1 MTTVREGG
9 STPGGRARAPLAQHR
24 RVGIAMVVL
33 AGVFWSLQGPT
44 VRMIEAASGPQIIF
58 WRSIGQ
64 LVVMLGVVAIVNR
77 GRVMSAFRLAGYR
90 AVAGALC
97 HAAAGTCFVLAVLHT
112 TVANVVFIMA
122 SAPLVA
128 AAGAWLLLRERV
140 ETRTLG
146 AMLAAVVGVA
156 VMMSEGLATGNVAGT
171 LLALVTT
178 FGFAGI
184 AVVARWGGGLDMLP
198 AVCLGA
204 ALTIATGWMMAG
216 GDVAVT
222 TPDRLYALASGGL
235 LTAAGATLFLY
246 GAKFVPAG
254 VLVFLTLTEVVL
266 APIWVWAA
274 FDEVPSAYTL
284 AGGAIVLGAICIEA
298 VLRVRHVDRS

>member
-1 MTTVREGG
+1 MTTIREGG
-9 STPGGRARAPLAQHR
+9 SALGDRARAPPARHR
-24 RVGIAMVVL
+24 RIGIAMVVL

-44 VRMIEAASGPQIIF
+44 VRMIETASGPQIIF

-64 LVVMLGVVAIVNR
+64 LAVMLGVVAIVNR
-77 GRVMSAFRLAGYR
+77 GRVLSAFRLAGYR

-112 TVANVVFIMA
+112 TVANVVFVMA
-122 SAPLVA
+122 SAPLIA

-146 AMLAAVVGVA
+146 AMAAAVLGIA
-156 VMMSEGLATGNVAGT
+156 VMMSEGLATGNLAGT
-171 LLALVTT
+171 LLALATT

-204 ALTIATGWMMAG
+204 ALTIVTGWTMAG

-222 TPDRLYALASGGL
+222 VPDRLYAFVSGGL

-274 FDEVPSAYTL
+274 FGEVPSPYTL
-284 AGGAIVLGAICIEA
+284 AGGAIVLTAICIEA
-298 VLRVRHVDRS
+298 VLRVRHVERP

>member
-1 MTTVREGG
+1 MLEDSDCARTTA
-9 STPGGRARAPLAQHR
+9 ARHR
-24 RVGIAMVVL
+24 QVGIAMVVL
-33 AGVFWSLQGPT
+33 AGVFWSLQGPA
-44 VRMIEAASGPQIIF
+44 VRMIESATGPQIIF

-64 LVVMLGVVAIVNR
+64 FAVMMGVVAIVSR
-77 GRVMSAFRLAGYR
+77 GRVLSAFRLAGYR
-90 AVAGALC
+90 AVVGALC

-112 TVANVVFIMA
+112 TVANVVFTMA
-122 SAPLVA
+122 SAPLLA
-128 AAGAWLLLRERV
+128 AAGAWLLLRERI
-140 ETRTLG
+140 ERRTLG
-146 AMLAAVVGVA
+146 AMVAAVFGIA
-156 VMMSEGLATGNVAGT
+156 VMMSEGLTTGSVTGT

-184 AVVARWGGGLDMLP
+184 AVVARWGGGLNMLP

-204 ALTIATGWMMAG
+204 AFTTVAGWTMAG

-222 TPDRLYALASGGL
+222 VSDLLYALASGGL

-274 FDEVPSAYTL
+274 FGEVPSSYTL
-284 AGGAIVLGAICIEA
+284 AGGAVVMTAICVET
-298 VLRVRHVDRS
+298 VLRVRHVSRP

>member
-1 MTTVREGG
+1 MTTIREGRSALDDQTG
-9 STPGGRARAPLAQHR
+9 APGARHR
-24 RVGIAMVVL
+24 SIGIALVVL

-44 VRMIEAASGPQIIF
+44 VRMIEVASGPQIIF

-77 GRVMSAFRLAGYR
+77 GRVLSAFRLAGYR
-90 AVAGALC
+90 AVAGAFC

-122 SAPLVA
+122 SAPLIA
-128 AAGAWLLLRERV
+128 AAGAWLLLRERI
-140 ETRTLG
+140 ESRTLG
-146 AMLAAVVGVA
+146 AMVTAVIGIA
-156 VMMSEGLATGNVAGT
+156 VMMSEGLATGDVTGT

-184 AVVARWGGGLDMLP
+184 AVVARWGGGLNMLP

-204 ALTIATGWMMAG
+204 ALTIVAGWTMAG

-222 TPDRLYALASGGL
+222 SSDRLYALASGGL
-235 LTAAGATLFLY
+235 LTATGATLFLY
-246 GAKFVPAG
+246 GAKFVPAA

-266 APIWVWAA
+266 APIWVWAV
-274 FDEVPSAYTL
+274 FDEVPSAHTM
-284 AGGAIVLGAICIEA
+284 AGGAIVLGAICFEA
-298 VLRVRHVDRS
+298 VLRVRHIERA